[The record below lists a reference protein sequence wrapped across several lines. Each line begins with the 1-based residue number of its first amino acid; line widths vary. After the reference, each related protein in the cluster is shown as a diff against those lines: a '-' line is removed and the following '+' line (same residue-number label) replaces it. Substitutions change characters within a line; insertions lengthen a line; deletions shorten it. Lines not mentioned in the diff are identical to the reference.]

1 MKKNLKYKIELLLFS
16 LFLFV
21 PFFTYAT
28 AQNDVTISL
37 DFTNVPLSKVLN
49 EIGRQTSLRIV
60 YNTKDVNPDQIV
72 SVKVNY
78 QKLSSVMADLL
89 ENTNATFTVKNDYLV
104 LYSSKGTKAVKEEV
118 QQNKRIIKGLVSDN
132 YGEPLIGVSVLV
144 KGTATG
150 TITDIDGNYS
160 IEVPDDKAVL
170 EFSYIGYQ
178 KAVLPIAGIS
188 SFNVVLKED
197 TQVLNEVVV
206 TAMGITREAKT
217 LTYAAQTIKNDEV
230 TRIKETNFINSLQ
243 GKSAGLTI
251 TPNNVGAG
259 GGASKI
265 VLRGSTSI
273 LGTNQ
278 PLIVIDGVPMQDGM
292 GSQVTDGIAYGGGRS
307 GDDLLSTINPEDIEN
322 MTILKGPNAA
332 ALYGSAANNGVIV
345 ITTKSGASG
354 TVKVDVSSSTSVETI
369 AMYPHTQQL
378 FGLSDNN
385 QWSAWGPEIGTR
397 SADDVASAPYLMKSA
412 RNSIKDF
419 FNLGVTLNNG
429 ITLSGGTENSRT
441 YFSYNNTYQTGLIPN
456 NDFRRNNVMLKE
468 AFSLFDKRVN
478 ISTSLN
484 WIHQK
489 TNNAPVV
496 GKALSTLYPLYRT
509 PADIDMRYFKHNYK
523 HIGTRADNIV
533 SDPEKGNPKLAGQP
547 VQTWYWYDQYLN
559 NPYWVANM
567 YNDVQK
573 RDRIMGN
580 ITLDAIIW
588 KNIKYQTR
596 FSVDYVLQ
604 NNLNEEYAG
613 MNRVGFDYV
622 GGKYYSSDS
631 RTSDIYNDHM
641 VSYNERLDD
650 KVDVN
655 VAVGTSFTRHYSRN
669 TSITTNIDTCGIPNA
684 FVPQNSKYS
693 RPNNPNGS
701 ATSANDSWN
710 YSDWSTAVFATAS
723 IGLFDKVYFDGSY
736 RLEWAQSFQ
745 QFTQG
750 SGYKSF
756 DYYSA
761 GVNVLLDK
769 FLPHL
774 DWLNQLK
781 WRGSWSVVGNPIP
794 NTLFSRQSYNFGNG
808 TVNTRPP
815 LFDDPKPETTTSFE
829 TGLDVW
835 LFDNKFNFD
844 ITYYNSTLRNQ
855 FLYVS
860 TANGESKPVNT
871 GKIRNYGLE
880 FSAGYRWNIN
890 HDWRWQTG
898 FNFAWNDNRI
908 LETYKTESGAPY
920 IVEMG
925 TNAFKI
931 KYIEGGRY
939 GDIYVNSFARDENGH
954 IKINGAGDYEN
965 AVPVMESGKYETYVG
980 NTTSPVT
987 LGWNNTFSWKNFNL
1001 YFLIDGRIG
1010 GKVMS
1015 LTEPDL
1021 DLFGLSERS
1030 AHDRLK
1036 GERVTQNGKEYVLKE
1051 LPDGSGNKVPVENYY
1066 TTIGAYPME
1075 DHVYNATNLRMRDI
1089 SLSYNFSN
1097 LLGKNT
1103 GLTAQF
1109 SIKNAFFIYKDS
1121 PIDPDISVSAAN
1133 GYSGID
1139 CYSLPTTRS
1148 YALTLKF
1155 NF

>member
-251 TPNNVGAG
+251 TPNNAGAG

-378 FGLSDNN
+378 FGISDNN

-419 FNLGVTLNNG
+419 F
-429 ITLSGGTENSRT
+429 
-441 YFSYNNTYQTGLIPN
+441 
-456 NDFRRNNVMLKE
+456 
-468 AFSLFDKRVN
+468 
-478 ISTSLN
+478 
-484 WIHQK
+484 
-489 TNNAPVV
+489 
-496 GKALSTLYPLYRT
+496 
-509 PADIDMRYFKHNYK
+509 
-523 HIGTRADNIV
+523 
-533 SDPEKGNPKLAGQP
+533 
-547 VQTWYWYDQYLN
+547 
-559 NPYWVANM
+559 
-567 YNDVQK
+567 
-573 RDRIMGN
+573 
-580 ITLDAIIW
+580 
-588 KNIKYQTR
+588 
-596 FSVDYVLQ
+596 
-604 NNLNEEYAG
+604 
-613 MNRVGFDYV
+613 
-622 GGKYYSSDS
+622 
-631 RTSDIYNDHM
+631 
-641 VSYNERLDD
+641 
-650 KVDVN
+650 
-655 VAVGTSFTRHYSRN
+655 
-669 TSITTNIDTCGIPNA
+669 
-684 FVPQNSKYS
+684 
-693 RPNNPNGS
+693 
-701 ATSANDSWN
+701 
-710 YSDWSTAVFATAS
+710 
-723 IGLFDKVYFDGSY
+723 
-736 RLEWAQSFQ
+736 
-745 QFTQG
+745 
-750 SGYKSF
+750 
-756 DYYSA
+756 
-761 GVNVLLDK
+761 
-769 FLPHL
+769 
-774 DWLNQLK
+774 
-781 WRGSWSVVGNPIP
+781 
-794 NTLFSRQSYNFGNG
+794 
-808 TVNTRPP
+808 
-815 LFDDPKPETTTSFE
+815 
-829 TGLDVW
+829 
-835 LFDNKFNFD
+835 
-844 ITYYNSTLRNQ
+844 
-855 FLYVS
+855 
-860 TANGESKPVNT
+860 
-871 GKIRNYGLE
+871 
-880 FSAGYRWNIN
+880 
-890 HDWRWQTG
+890 
-898 FNFAWNDNRI
+898 
-908 LETYKTESGAPY
+908 
-920 IVEMG
+920 
-925 TNAFKI
+925 
-931 KYIEGGRY
+931 
-939 GDIYVNSFARDENGH
+939 
-954 IKINGAGDYEN
+954 
-965 AVPVMESGKYETYVG
+965 
-980 NTTSPVT
+980 
-987 LGWNNTFSWKNFNL
+987 
-1001 YFLIDGRIG
+1001 
-1010 GKVMS
+1010 
-1015 LTEPDL
+1015 
-1021 DLFGLSERS
+1021 
-1030 AHDRLK
+1030 
-1036 GERVTQNGKEYVLKE
+1036 
-1051 LPDGSGNKVPVENYY
+1051 
-1066 TTIGAYPME
+1066 
-1075 DHVYNATNLRMRDI
+1075 
-1089 SLSYNFSN
+1089 
-1097 LLGKNT
+1097 
-1103 GLTAQF
+1103 
-1109 SIKNAFFIYKDS
+1109 
-1121 PIDPDISVSAAN
+1121 
-1133 GYSGID
+1133 
-1139 CYSLPTTRS
+1139 
-1148 YALTLKF
+1148 
-1155 NF
+1155 